1 MKRLLPLLLTAGC
14 GGLVVPLYEEGSVFA
29 RHPGL
34 RGRIVTADQVPPRP
48 SAPPDDAARVG
59 IVGMVNHECALPLSR
74 ADNLRQAFAMAG
86 SLSMR
91 ACLPQIL
98 VVRPSEGKAIVC
110 DYYRY
115 AEGRDERQNLPL
127 VADDLVVV
135 TELYDPERVPC
146 APEWGPIERFFAGD
160 LDRAGLLAALRRSAP
175 RK

>member
-1 MKRLLPLLLTAGC
+1 MT
-14 GGLVVPLYEEGSVFA
+14 VEQVPL
-29 RHPGL
+29 
-34 RGRIVTADQVPPRP
+34 RP

-59 IVGMVNHECALPLSR
+59 VVGMVNHECELPLSR

-91 ACLPQIL
+91 ACLPQII
-98 VVRPSEGKAIVC
+98 VVRPSEGKAVLC

-115 AEGRDERQNLPL
+115 AEGKDERQNLAL

-135 TELYDPERVPC
+135 TELYDPERAPC
-146 APEWGPIERFFAGD
+146 APEWEPIERFFAGT
-160 LDRAGLLAALRRSAP
+160 LDRAGLFAALKSSAP